1 MPAKTIQEGTT
12 NDCAIPKCISIGE
25 LAKQIHHLAKFD
37 GDWDIVDNN
46 DPMKRTM
53 ISPPL
58 SDNRGKIVDMA
69 IRLLTISKSEIPQNR
84 DTALIGVLYDL
95 LDFCQAHNYN
105 IEGMLQK
112 IINEHDL

>member
-1 MPAKTIQEGTT
+1 MSAKTNQEGASI
-12 NDCAIPKCISIGE
+12 DSSIPKRISIGE

-37 GDWDIVDNN
+37 GEWDVIDKG

-84 DTALIGVLYDL
+84 DSAIVGVLYDL
-95 LDFCQAHNYN
+95 LDFCQAHNYD
-105 IEGMLQK
+105 IEGMLNK
-112 IINEHDL
+112 IISEHE

>member
-1 MPAKTIQEGTT
+1 MPTKTIQEGIA
-12 NDCAIPKCISIGE
+12 NDCVIPKCISIGE

-37 GDWDIVDNN
+37 GDWDIVDHN

-84 DTALIGVLYDL
+84 DSAIIGVLYDL
-95 LDFCQAHNYN
+95 LDFCSAHNYN
-105 IEGMLQK
+105 IEGMITK
-112 IINEHDL
+112 IISEHE